1 MTGTAKNKQR
11 KRYKRYMTGGE
22 KCMAAGFKWLTEAR
36 ATENLH
42 SFYRRSSSLEGFRR
56 DRSRKMLAPS
66 LIGLSRIPFP

>member
-1 MTGTAKNKQR
+1 
-11 KRYKRYMTGGE
+11 
-22 KCMAAGFKWLTEAR
+22 MAAGFKWLTEAR